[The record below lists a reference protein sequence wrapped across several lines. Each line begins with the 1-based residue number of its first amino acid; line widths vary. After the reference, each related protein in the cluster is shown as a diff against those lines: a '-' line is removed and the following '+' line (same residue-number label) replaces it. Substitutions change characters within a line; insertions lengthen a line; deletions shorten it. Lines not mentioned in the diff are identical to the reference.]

1 MPPTPVRG
9 EHIGLPD
16 DRAIG
21 FKLCVWLR
29 MQADCAQ
36 VRTFG
41 QHLEIPLPK
50 LRRPFCRLFFMRRDA
65 EQQQLRIT
73 VTQYVDDLRCIQAYA
88 VVAADIE
95 LRYALLTQHH
105 DLLSQL
111 QLHRATFLRFFVEPP
126 RKPHRVL
133 PKNRTALRCIHLR
146 TCFLSIYQS
155 CANAPVSR
163 HLLL

>member
-88 VVAADIE
+88 VVVADIE

-133 PKNRTALRCIHLR
+133 PKNCTAFCSAHL
-146 TCFLSIYQS
+146 Q
-155 CANAPVSR
+155 
-163 HLLL
+163 